1 MTAALLDACLA
12 LCLPLLAW
20 LVLRTESLSQSVV
33 LFVAMG
39 LLSALAW
46 ARLDAPD
53 ISLVEAAVGTGLTG
67 ALLMH
72 TLSWT
77 DERPPDVAARARH
90 RPWAVVAMAALTGM
104 LGWAVLSLP
113 SDDPGLTREVDAHLA
128 ESGVEHPVTAVL
140 LNYRG
145 YDTLLEIAVLLV
157 AVLGARAVNPRSER
171 TTPEPSRDPLT
182 GELFRMMTP
191 ALLLVAG
198 YLVWVGEHGPGGAF
212 QAGAIL
218 AGGGVV
224 ALLTTRLG
232 TPRMSSWR
240 VRWALLTGPLL
251 FIGAAVAPL
260 FSGRALLEY
269 REAQAGT
276 VIFVVELALTV
287 SIAMVLWMF
296 FPGMRPARA
305 ERSGKEPS

>member
-1 MTAALLDACLA
+1 MTMALFDACLA

-20 LVLRTESLSQSVV
+20 MVLRTESLSQAVV
-33 LFVAMG
+33 LFVALG
-39 LLSALAW
+39 LLAALGW

-77 DERPPDVAARARH
+77 DERPPDIVARARR
-90 RPWAVVAMAALTGM
+90 RPGSLLALAALTGV
-104 LGWAVLSLP
+104 LGWAVLALP
-113 SDDPGLTREVDAHLA
+113 PDDPGLTREVDARLA
-128 ESGVEHPVTAVL
+128 RSGVEHPVTAVL
-140 LNYRG
+140 LNFRG

-157 AVLGARAVNPRSER
+157 AALGARAVNPRTER
-171 TTPEPSRDPLT
+171 PSPEPARDPLT
-182 GELFRMMTP
+182 GELFRMMVP

-224 ALLTTRLG
+224 ALLTLQMGAPRL
-232 TPRMSSWR
+232 SSWR
-240 VRWALLTGPLL
+240 VRVVLLTGPLL
-251 FIGAAVAPL
+251 FIAVAVAPL
-260 FSGRALLEY
+260 FSGRDLLEY
-269 REAQAGT
+269 RRDLAGT
-276 VIFVVELALTV
+276 LIFVVELALTAT
-287 SIAMVLWMF
+287 IALVLLMF
-296 FPGMRPARA
+296 FPGVRPARV
-305 ERSGKEPS
+305 SGGKAP